1 MADLGMAIRRML
13 ADSETSQVAASRLM
27 GRSPNYVSMLLTT
40 LGSETGKTTSVAT
53 LAELAD
59 ACGYDLELVPR
70 NGAASRMAI
79 DPPTRDYRASSRRS
93 EGGSR
98 SGR

>member
-27 GRSPNYVSMLLTT
+27 GRSPNYVSTLLAT
-40 LGSETGKTTSVAT
+40 LGSEAGKTASVDT

-59 ACGYDLELVPR
+59 TCGYDLELVPR
-70 NGAASRMAI
+70 NGAAAPVTI
-79 DPPTRDYRASSRRS
+79 DPPTRDCHARCRRS
-93 EGGSR
+93 GGGSR